1 MFAIQNGEHI
11 FFFKC
16 RTQKKTKKDMFSI
29 SFVEHKR
36 CRKTI
41 LQSELAEKVDKKMLC
56 SPNQMKNKRICINN
70 FELGADISVS

>member
-1 MFAIQNGEHI
+1 
-11 FFFKC
+11 
-16 RTQKKTKKDMFSI
+16 MFSI